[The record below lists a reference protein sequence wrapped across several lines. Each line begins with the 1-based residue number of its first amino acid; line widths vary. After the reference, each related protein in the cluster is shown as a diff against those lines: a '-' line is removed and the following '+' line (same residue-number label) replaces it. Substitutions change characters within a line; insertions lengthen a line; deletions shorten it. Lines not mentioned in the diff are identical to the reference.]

1 LFERK
6 KFMKKSLFILM
17 TLFAVILVSCGSP
30 AAPIEAT
37 AVPSETTTP
46 VAVPTLD
53 PAQPAAVVTSSGPA
67 VCKAGSDPLP
77 LPEITEED
85 WRVGPSDAK
94 ITILEY
100 SDYQ

>member
-1 LFERK
+1 
-6 KFMKKSLFILM
+6 MKKSLFILM

-53 PAQPAAVVTSSGPA
+53 PAQPAAVVTSS
-67 VCKAGSDPLP
+67 L
-77 LPEITEED
+77 
-85 WRVGPSDAK
+85 
-94 ITILEY
+94 
-100 SDYQ
+100 